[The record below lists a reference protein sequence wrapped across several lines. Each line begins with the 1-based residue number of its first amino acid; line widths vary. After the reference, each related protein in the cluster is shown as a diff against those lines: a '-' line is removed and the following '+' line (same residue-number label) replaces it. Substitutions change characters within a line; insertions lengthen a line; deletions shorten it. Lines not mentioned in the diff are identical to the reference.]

1 MQELIRKVKGT
12 RTYITYTDT
21 SEIDKKVRF
30 IYNAFCSEIL
40 KKQFVSNKV
49 FMAHYFPDD
58 GQEKLLI
65 SLKKDSE
72 SLSYVIFIETSL
84 YKNFPLIFN
93 ELLPYILKLQEE
105 IAAVSNDSKQ

>member
-30 IYNAFCSEIL
+30 IYNTFCSEIL

-49 FMAHYFPDD
+49 FMAHYFPED
-58 GQEKLLI
+58 GPEKSLI
-65 SLKKDSE
+65 SIKKESE
-72 SLSYVIFIETSL
+72 SLSYVVFIETSL
-84 YKNFPLIFN
+84 YKNFPIIFN
-93 ELLPYILKLQEE
+93 ELTPYIIKIQEDINQLCKDLK
-105 IAAVSNDSKQ
+105 